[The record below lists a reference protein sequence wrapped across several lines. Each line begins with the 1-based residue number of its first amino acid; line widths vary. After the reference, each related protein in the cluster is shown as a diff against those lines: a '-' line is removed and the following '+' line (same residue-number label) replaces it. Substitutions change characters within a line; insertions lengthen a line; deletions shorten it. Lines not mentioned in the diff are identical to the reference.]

1 MVIEAVNDLIN
12 SADTIVKYINEN
24 ILPDYEGFVSAG
36 KQYNKDAMHV
46 NETVTRFNEMSANLT
61 QLMENIMESI
71 NGINTAVSE
80 SAEGATNVAMNTSNL
95 VKDITEIAEAM
106 DDNRQVAGTLTDEA
120 DRFINL

>member
-1 MVIEAVNDLIN
+1 
-12 SADTIVKYINEN
+12 
-24 ILPDYEGFVSAG
+24 
-36 KQYNKDAMHV
+36 MHV